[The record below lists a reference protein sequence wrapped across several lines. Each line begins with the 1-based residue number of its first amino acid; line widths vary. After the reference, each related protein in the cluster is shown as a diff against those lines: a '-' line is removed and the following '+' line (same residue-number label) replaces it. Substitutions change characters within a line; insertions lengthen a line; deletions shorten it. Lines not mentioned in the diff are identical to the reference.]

1 MYTTSML
8 LLGLP
13 LSGIVLAQE
22 AAEPSAVQ
30 LAETNVKQLVAVLK
44 GLNDLL
50 ATVKDK
56 ESADAAA
63 PEMLKLAERMDE
75 IKQASK
81 KLAVLP
87 PEEQKRLDGLYL
99 NTVSKY
105 LHTYI
110 AHMKQI
116 SDKEF
121 FGSETLRKAFV
132 TYGKPE

>member
-1 MYTTSML
+1 ML

-30 LAETNVKQLVAVLK
+30 LAETNVKQLIAVLK

-50 ATVKDK
+50 STVKDK
-56 ESADAAA
+56 ASADAAA
-63 PEMLKLAERMDE
+63 PEMLKLAEQMDE
-75 IKQASK
+75 IKKAAK

-87 PEEQKRLDGLYL
+87 PDEQKKLDSQYL

-105 LHTYI
+105 LHAYI

-116 SDKEF
+116 SDKGF
-121 FGSETLRKAFV
+121 LGSAELREACGSDGNRV
-132 TYGKPE
+132 

>member
-1 MYTTSML
+1 ML

-22 AAEPSAVQ
+22 VAEPTAVQ
-30 LAETNVKQLVAVLK
+30 LAETNAKQLVAVLK

-56 ESADAAA
+56 ETADAAA
-63 PEMLKLAERMDE
+63 PEMLKLAEQMDG
-75 IKQASK
+75 IKKAAK
-81 KLAVLP
+81 KLAPLP
-87 PEEQKRLDGLYL
+87 ADEQKRLDNLYL

-116 SDKEF
+116 SDKAF
-121 FGSETLRKAFV
+121 FGSEKLREAFV
-132 TYGKPE
+132 TYGNP